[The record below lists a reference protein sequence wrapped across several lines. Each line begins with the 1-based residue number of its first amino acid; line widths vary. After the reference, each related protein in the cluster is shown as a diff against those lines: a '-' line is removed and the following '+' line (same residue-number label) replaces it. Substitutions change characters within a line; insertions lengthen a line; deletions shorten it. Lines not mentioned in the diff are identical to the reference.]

1 MDARDFVRTAH
12 ALSVPCQ
19 LDVPFEDKMSDRG
32 VLKKPNKQKTP
43 QYFTPAPER
52 IQFWLLNIL
61 DILYSWQHLLYVK
74 QMSGL
79 SLVCLEMTLLS
90 MSFKKKKKSRGEV
103 LKLLSHWPAHG
114 PWASHQIRHFPLPP
128 CRPPRLLTKWADFW
142 GGVYRPY
149 PQCGTLW
156 AKPQWFYPWNIHVL
170 YFYIFGKHLSV
181 SLTCFIHNPH
191 CLLSIFVLGFFWGCR
206 QSHHS

>member
-74 QMSGL
+74 QMSSL

-90 MSFKKKKKSRGEV
+90 MSFKKKKKKPGWGAETTEP
-103 LKLLSHWPAHG
+103 LTG
-114 PWASHQIRHFPLPP
+114 PRTMSQPPDQTLPP
-128 CRPPRLLTKWADFW
+128 PPVSSTKTANKVGRLL
-142 GGVYRPY
+142 GGGFIAPI
-149 PQCGTLW
+149 LS
-156 AKPQWFYPWNIHVL
+156 AVL
-170 YFYIFGKHLSV
+170 YEPNPSDFTHETYMSCIFTFLENISV
-181 SLTCFIHNPH
+181 W
-191 CLLSIFVLGFFWGCR
+191 V
-206 QSHHS
+206 